1 MYGPVR
7 QRIHPKP
14 QNKAEESMDFKEIAT
29 DRFFLGESALWCR
42 ERDSFFF
49 VNIFEGELY
58 EYFAKSGKLKKHTF
72 GEIVSAVV
80 LNHDG
85 RLIVAT
91 QKGIGFYDTEKEKFT
106 KMVHPNEKWEKVT
119 RYNDCKC
126 DPFGRLYAGTMDL
139 NGQPGN
145 GKLFRI
151 EPDWSWKIALESV
164 DYSNGMIWNQGKL
177 FYTDTYKGEVYC
189 FDYETNTGSLK
200 NRQILCS
207 FPPGWPDGMAMDVR
221 GNLWIALW
229 GGFGV
234 ACVDSVTGRILRK
247 VKLPVPNVS
256 SVCFGGKQG
265 NEVLVTTARKDLSEE
280 EGRKYSQ
287 SGAVYYGEFDV
298 EGREF
303 YRGRFL

>member
-1 MYGPVR
+1 M
-7 QRIHPKP
+7 
-14 QNKAEESMDFKEIAT
+14 NFKQITT

-49 VNIFEGELY
+49 VNIFAGELY
-58 EYFAKSGKLKKHTF
+58 EYFVKNGELKKHIF
-72 GEIVSAVV
+72 GEIVSAAV
-80 LNHDG
+80 LNNDG

-91 QKGIGFYDTEKEKFT
+91 QKGIGFYDTNREIFS
-106 KMVHPNEKWEKVT
+106 KMVHPNEEREKAA

-139 NGQPGN
+139 NGRPGC

-151 EPDWSWKIALESV
+151 EPDWSWKIALETV
-164 DYSNGMIWNQGKL
+164 DYSNGLVWNQGKL
-177 FYTDTYKGEVYC
+177 FYTDTYKGEVYR
-189 FDYETNTGSLK
+189 FDYEADTGALK

-207 FPPGWPDGMAMDVR
+207 FPPGQPDGMAMDVR

-234 ACVDSVTGRILRK
+234 ACVDSVSGRILGK
-247 VKLPVPNVS
+247 AKLPVPNVS
-256 SVCFGGKQG
+256 SLCFGGKQG
-265 NEVLVTTARKDLSEE
+265 NKVLITTAIKDLSKEE
-280 EGRKYSQ
+280 RHRYAQ
-287 SGAVYYGEFDV
+287 AGAVYYGELDV